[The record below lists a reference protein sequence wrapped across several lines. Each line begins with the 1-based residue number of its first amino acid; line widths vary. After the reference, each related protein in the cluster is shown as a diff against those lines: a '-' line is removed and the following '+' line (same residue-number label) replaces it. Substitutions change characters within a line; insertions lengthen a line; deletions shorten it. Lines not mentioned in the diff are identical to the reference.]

1 MAYKGYLLKLGDY
14 TFPMKYI
21 AESTYSPVYITQD
34 KDSTTLADGTLY
46 RNVLPHQVPKIQFET
61 IDGLN
66 NTQISSI
73 MSNIRKNYIS
83 GLAEKKL
90 KASAYMPE
98 LDDYVT
104 QDVYLKSDTQFPI
117 AYIENNI
124 IVYDAISFVFTGY

>member
-21 AESTYSPVYITQD
+21 AESTYSSVYITQD
-34 KDSTTLADGTLY
+34 KDSAPLADGTLY
-46 RNVLPHQVPKIQFET
+46 RNVLPHQVPKVQFET

-66 NTQISSI
+66 NRQLASI

-83 GLAEKKL
+83 ELAEKKI
-90 KASAYMPE
+90 KASIYMTE
-98 LDDYVT
+98 LDDYIT

-117 AYIENNI
+117 AYIENNT
-124 IVYDAISFVFTGY
+124 IVYEPISFVFTGY

>member
-1 MAYKGYLLKLGDY
+1 MAYKGYLLRLGDY

-21 AESTYSPVYITQD
+21 AESTYLPVYITQD
-34 KDSTTLADGTLY
+34 KDSTPLADGTLY
-46 RNVLPHQVPKIQFET
+46 RNVLPHQVPKVQFET

-66 NTQISSI
+66 NTQVSNI

-83 GLAEKKL
+83 EVAEKKI
-90 KASAYMPE
+90 KASIYMPE

-117 AYIENNI
+117 AYIENNR